1 MLYAVERSL
10 FANKCSTLIFD
21 VIHEEILRQL
31 PDLGGREIRMGFV
44 RRRYTQLDAGVAG
57 AVLAMQ
63 ALSWRGCRPRGRC
76 TGELGCGNPRVE
88 GRPGEGVVSSQRP
101 KP

>member
-1 MLYAVERSL
+1 MS
-10 FANKCSTLIFD
+10 
-21 VIHEEILRQL
+21 QL
-31 PDLGGREIRMGFV
+31 PDFSGGRFELGFV

-88 GRPGEGVVSSQRP
+88 GRPRGGGGNQPTTETLGEDESSSLGALP
-101 KP
+101 N